1 MDKYLKFDGI
11 ISVSEYSI
19 VLHTSRGDVD
29 LDDAIRDMMAC
40 GDRGCCFDDFAVK
53 MALSVELTNAKLVIN
68 GEESKA

>member
-40 GDRGCCFDDFAVK
+40 GDRGCCFDDFA
-53 MALSVELTNAKLVIN
+53 AKLVIN